1 MTHIFIVTE
10 KTFKIHLQYMFA
22 GTGNG
27 EAIPDFIG
35 CTKESK
41 KADYDEKTFAS
52 MIADISKIR
61 VGDRIAFYVT
71 GCQKVFGF
79 FKAKSSPFFNSKSG
93 NFLGDELGRYL
104 PFRVLIE
111 PDEVFAK
118 GITEHDALDCIEN
131 IVHPYEMCWSLIYRK
146 LTGMR
151 GCSFITDFESKRLY
165 DQIAT
170 ENGNR
175 ALQTDAQ
182 YDYDDKSKTIKV
194 TSNRNTY
201 SGATTTSLEIKPR
214 LLEIKK
220 SFETHLQAYISQNY
234 DKDELCGLLFPN
246 AELVNSWFGNEVV
259 CSVGEQRIDCMLMC
273 ETKDC
278 FYIRVIELK
287 DEPPSADLVKIQLD
301 WYLKW
306 VRQYIVPQINKNV
319 IIIPTI
325 IAPQNKRDCNNK
337 TNFIKA
343 FNEFNNTKTQKA
355 EDFTIENLEF
365 ISFDRVSDISFKKVF

>member
-1 MTHIFIVTE
+1 MTHIFIVSE
-10 KTFKIHLQYMFA
+10 KTFKTHLQYMFA
-22 GTGNG
+22 GTGHG
-27 EAIPDFIG
+27 EVIPDFIG

-71 GCQKVFGF
+71 GCKKVFGF
-79 FKAKSSPFFNSKSG
+79 FKAKSSPFFNSKSNDYLG
-93 NFLGDELGRYL
+93 NELGRYL

-111 PDEVFAK
+111 PDEVFEK
-118 GITEHDALDCIEN
+118 GITEHEALDCIEN
-131 IVHPYEMCWSLIYRK
+131 VVHPYEMCWSLIYRK

-170 ENGNR
+170 KNSNR
-175 ALQTDAQ
+175 ALQTDNQ
-182 YDYDDKSKTIKV
+182 YDYDDEYKIIKV
-194 TSNRNTY
+194 TSNANTY

-214 LLEIKK
+214 LLEIKN

-234 DKDELCGLLFPN
+234 DKDELHGLLFPN
-246 AELVNSWFGNEVV
+246 TEPDNSWFGNEVV

-273 ETKDC
+273 ETKDN

-319 IIIPTI
+319 IIIPI
-325 IAPQNKRDCNNK
+325 IEITFFRYL
-337 TNFIKA
+337 TF
-343 FNEFNNTKTQKA
+343 FW
-355 EDFTIENLEF
+355 
-365 ISFDRVSDISFKKVF
+365 

>member
-1 MTHIFIVTE
+1 
-10 KTFKIHLQYMFA
+10 MFA
-22 GTGNG
+22 GTGHG
-27 EAIPDFIG
+27 EVIPDFIG

-71 GCQKVFGF
+71 GCKKVFGF
-79 FKAKSSPFFNSKSG
+79 FKAKSSPFFNSKSNDYLG
-93 NFLGDELGRYL
+93 NELGRYL

-111 PDEVFAK
+111 PDEVFEK
-118 GITEHDALDCIEN
+118 GITEHEALDCIEN
-131 IVHPYEMCWSLIYRK
+131 VVHPYEMCWSLIYRK

-170 ENGNR
+170 KNSNR
-175 ALQTDAQ
+175 ALQTDNQ
-182 YDYDDKSKTIKV
+182 YDYDDEYKIIKV
-194 TSNRNTY
+194 TSNANTY

-214 LLEIKK
+214 LLEIKN

-234 DKDELCGLLFPN
+234 DKDELHGLLFPN
-246 AELVNSWFGNEVV
+246 TEPDNSWFGNEVV

-273 ETKDC
+273 ETKDN

-325 IAPQNKRDCNNK
+325 IAPQNKRDCDNK

-343 FNEFNNTKTQKA
+343 FNEFNNTKTLKA
-355 EDFTIENLEF
+355 KNFTIKKIEF
-365 ISFDRVSDISFKKVF
+365 ISFDRVSDISFKKVL

>member
-1 MTHIFIVTE
+1 MTHIFIVSE
-10 KTFKIHLQYMFA
+10 KTFKTHLQYMFA
-22 GTGNG
+22 GTGHG
-27 EAIPDFIG
+27 EVIPDFIG

-71 GCQKVFGF
+71 GCKKVFGF
-79 FKAKSSPFFNSKSG
+79 FKAKSSPFFNSKSNDYLG
-93 NFLGDELGRYL
+93 NELGRYL

-111 PDEVFAK
+111 PDEVFEK
-118 GITEHDALDCIEN
+118 GITEHEALDCIEN
-131 IVHPYEMCWSLIYRK
+131 VVHPYEMCWSLIYRK

-170 ENGNR
+170 KNSNR
-175 ALQTDAQ
+175 ALQTDNQ
-182 YDYDDKSKTIKV
+182 YDYDDEYKIIKV
-194 TSNRNTY
+194 TSNANTY

-214 LLEIKK
+214 LLEIKN

-234 DKDELCGLLFPN
+234 DKDELHGLLFPN
-246 AELVNSWFGNEVV
+246 TEPDNSWFGNEVV

-273 ETKDC
+273 ETKDN

-325 IAPQNKRDCNNK
+325 IAPQNKRDCDNK

-343 FNEFNNTKTQKA
+343 FNEFNNTKTLKA
-355 EDFTIENLEF
+355 KNFTIKKIEF
-365 ISFDRVSDISFKKVF
+365 ISFDRVSDISFKKVL